1 MLISAQFKMART
13 VKDGGQGSFEFIGWG
28 GERDG
33 AGRPK
38 EDGARLR
45 HGARAPLA
53 ARYPVHVTLRALPDA
68 PNLRRSA
75 SYEVIERAL
84 RATRKR
90 DGFRVVHFSV
100 QTNHLHLLVEANGA
114 DALSR
119 GMQGLAISVARG
131 VNRVSRRAG
140 KLWADRFHSRILR
153 SPREV
158 RLAVC
163 YVLQNTR
170 RHATTEREIVD
181 PSWID
186 PRSSGPWFDGW
197 RRMPEGFGPPPEQ
210 APTARPQTW
219 LLSEGW
225 RRHGLIRVDE
235 VPRAAFGSR

>member
-1 MLISAQFKMART
+1 MHQTEVVINAQFKMARR
-13 VKDGGQGSFEFIGWG
+13 VKEEQRSFAFVGWG
-28 GERDG
+28 GRRDD

-38 EDGARLR
+38 KDAAKLR

-53 ARYPVHVTLRALPDA
+53 ARYPVDVTLRALPDA

-84 RATRKR
+84 RATRER

-163 YVLQNTR
+163 YVLQNT
-170 RHATTEREIVD
+170 
-181 PSWID
+181 
-186 PRSSGPWFDGW
+186 
-197 RRMPEGFGPPPEQ
+197 PEQ
-210 APTARPQTW
+210 APTAKPQTW